1 MKKSIIKTKLSFHR
15 QTLILI
21 LLAFSSLLF
30 AQQRTISGTV
40 LDENN
45 ESMIGVNIIISG
57 TTTGTIT
64 DVDGNYTLTASA
76 DDQLVFSYVGY
87 QEQIIPVGDQ
97 VRIDIS
103 MAPSYSSLDEVVV
116 IGYGTVKRSD
126 LTGSVAS
133 VNVDELAKEPVANI
147 SQALSGRATGVQV
160 NMASGGPGA
169 EPVVVIRGNNSLN
182 AGNSPLWV
190 VDGFINTNG
199 ATNIN
204 PNDIESMEILKDA
217 SATAI
222 YGSRGANG
230 VIIVT
235 TKKGS
240 QGKTSFSYI
249 GQFSMQKPSKEFD
262 LMSGHETW
270 EYWHAYDKHFG
281 LDALPPNFWKINP
294 EAIDTTNN
302 ADWVNEMVRDPA
314 FMQSHYLSATG
325 GTEKVTYNVSFDY
338 LNQEGMM
345 DHASDYQRYN
355 FRTNLTFELSK
366 RLKGGTNI
374 YFRRQER
381 RDGSDGGTYL
391 STLQRSPLVLPYNED
406 GSYNY
411 YLDPFVPTAVSPNP
425 IQKLKESDNLQKNNN
440 VNLQGYLNLK
450 LLEGLIF
457 TTEFNNSWY
466 NGWNYKYTPSTVDE
480 ATPASTEHSETSKL
494 EWVNR
499 LNFNKT
505 ISDNHNVDLMIGS
518 TIENVTRN
526 SVSAGNKYFPSDGF
540 KWYNLDQG
548 QPLELDD
555 KSMESGYDT
564 DRGASFLGRA
574 NYNFSNRYY
583 VTFTGRYDGTS
594 KFRGDNRWQFYPSA
608 AISWRLSEEEF
619 IQNLGIFHRLKLRAS
634 YGVAGNSDVDDF
646 IYNALMKP
654 IYPDQGLIRFGD
666 VNMLGYTPE
675 NFPNPYITWESTS
688 TLDIG
693 VDWGLFGDRL
703 RGSVDYYKKVTN
715 DLLYIKAL
723 PPETGYGDMWDNI
736 GSLENWGLE
745 FNIGADLV
753 RVNKFNW
760 QTELNLSLNRNK
772 VLDLGEDEK
781 IPQTSKQYEETIF
794 LEVGQ
799 PTSVFYTYVFDG
811 IWQTKEEI
819 NENPSRPSD
828 IPGMPRY
835 KDVNGDGQ
843 ISSDDKELV
852 GNPHPKIIYGWNNVI
867 SWGNFTFSIFFQG
880 MYGHDLF
887 NNTKRSL
894 FDRAAFRNDYWR
906 LKDPSDPSLG
916 GTTNEQPLPGAE
928 GLFIDNTYLEKGSYL
943 RLKNLSINYSLPV
956 NLVNKIGMKGLSVY
970 LTGHDLFTFTNYSG
984 MNPEANRSGGSST
997 RMGIDYS
1004 TYPIVKTYMIGV
1016 NVTF

>member
-199 ATNIN
+199 VTSIN

-235 TKKGS
+235 TKKGT

-338 LNQEGMM
+338 L
-345 DHASDYQRYN
+345 
-355 FRTNLTFELSK
+355 
-366 RLKGGTNI
+366 
-374 YFRRQER
+374 
-381 RDGSDGGTYL
+381 
-391 STLQRSPLVLPYNED
+391 
-406 GSYNY
+406 
-411 YLDPFVPTAVSPNP
+411 
-425 IQKLKESDNLQKNNN
+425 
-440 VNLQGYLNLK
+440 
-450 LLEGLIF
+450 
-457 TTEFNNSWY
+457 
-466 NGWNYKYTPSTVDE
+466 
-480 ATPASTEHSETSKL
+480 
-494 EWVNR
+494 
-499 LNFNKT
+499 
-505 ISDNHNVDLMIGS
+505 
-518 TIENVTRN
+518 
-526 SVSAGNKYFPSDGF
+526 
-540 KWYNLDQG
+540 
-548 QPLELDD
+548 
-555 KSMESGYDT
+555 
-564 DRGASFLGRA
+564 
-574 NYNFSNRYY
+574 
-583 VTFTGRYDGTS
+583 
-594 KFRGDNRWQFYPSA
+594 
-608 AISWRLSEEEF
+608 
-619 IQNLGIFHRLKLRAS
+619 
-634 YGVAGNSDVDDF
+634 
-646 IYNALMKP
+646 
-654 IYPDQGLIRFGD
+654 
-666 VNMLGYTPE
+666 
-675 NFPNPYITWESTS
+675 
-688 TLDIG
+688 
-693 VDWGLFGDRL
+693 
-703 RGSVDYYKKVTN
+703 
-715 DLLYIKAL
+715 
-723 PPETGYGDMWDNI
+723 
-736 GSLENWGLE
+736 
-745 FNIGADLV
+745 
-753 RVNKFNW
+753 
-760 QTELNLSLNRNK
+760 
-772 VLDLGEDEK
+772 
-781 IPQTSKQYEETIF
+781 
-794 LEVGQ
+794 
-799 PTSVFYTYVFDG
+799 
-811 IWQTKEEI
+811 
-819 NENPSRPSD
+819 
-828 IPGMPRY
+828 
-835 KDVNGDGQ
+835 
-843 ISSDDKELV
+843 
-852 GNPHPKIIYGWNNVI
+852 
-867 SWGNFTFSIFFQG
+867 
-880 MYGHDLF
+880 
-887 NNTKRSL
+887 
-894 FDRAAFRNDYWR
+894 
-906 LKDPSDPSLG
+906 
-916 GTTNEQPLPGAE
+916 
-928 GLFIDNTYLEKGSYL
+928 
-943 RLKNLSINYSLPV
+943 
-956 NLVNKIGMKGLSVY
+956 
-970 LTGHDLFTFTNYSG
+970 
-984 MNPEANRSGGSST
+984 
-997 RMGIDYS
+997 
-1004 TYPIVKTYMIGV
+1004 
-1016 NVTF
+1016 